1 MTNLPRLWE
10 GDLCLGLDQDLDLDL
25 DRDLDRE
32 KDLDLDLDLESSLTG
47 EGDRKSLMHPVY

>member
-10 GDLCLGLDQDLDLDL
+10 GDLCLGLDQDLDLD
-25 DRDLDRE
+25 RDLDLE

>member
-10 GDLCLGLDQDLDLDL
+10 TDLCLGLDQDLDLDW
-25 DRDLDRE
+25 DLDLE